1 MYVVRVDGSGGSY
14 FDTRKDAERELRI
27 WGFVPS
33 ALIGVDFEKYLFTGK
48 ECRLMTA
55 TVRRE
60 S

>member
-14 FDTRKDAERELRI
+14 FDSRRDAERELRL

-33 ALIGVDFEKYLFTGK
+33 SLVNVDFEKWFFSGR

-60 S
+60 P